1 MSLIP
6 NNFSMNGT
14 SQGME
19 SPIKDP
25 TPNRPRP
32 LTVFFLCLTFVMTI
46 TTLVGSIYSLVCLL
60 RMPNKTV
67 LSMMVASWSVDDMIS
82 VLPMAIFLFLQWPKG
97 SPRDSQALC
106 ATSAFLYLFQGI
118 SSNLKASVIVCYNF
132 YTLHRSVASPG
143 AASQPRALL
152 GVLLTIWV
160 ASLLICT
167 HPLWTRGAFER
178 TPWGCLADHNS
189 SLLLFVVYS
198 LSFCVLAG
206 FSVPLTYQLLCSDQL
221 PGIRVNYQEIS
232 RGGGFTPCTPP
243 SGGSAL
249 PTTPEDPRA
258 PTVQFYRRP
267 ASTLSSEATY
277 GLAPPAGLE
286 PRTGAEAESRG
297 YRRPGRETRRMQRGS
312 RSFSVSIAQKRFS
325 LILAL
330 TKVVLWLPMMIH
342 TVARHTPEFQ
352 SLPFELFSFLLTALA
367 ATVTPVFVL
376 SERWTHLPC
385 GCIINCPRNAYAAAS
400 EESKTKG
407 KGFEFNLSFQHS
419 YGIYK
424 IAHDDHYDEDE
435 DENSISYHNL
445 MDYECEGLR
454 DKQKDSSNFLH
465 AIKVEFSTASSQDSS
480 MLPDINKSTNTVN
493 TETKQ
498 DSDREKSIEH
508 VLTDKAGVFVTEDTR
523 NLEKST
529 FLEGPERRLSHEE
542 SHKPELSDWEW
553 CRSKSERT
561 PRQRSGGALA
571 IPLCAFQGTVSL
583 HAPTGK
589 TLSLSTYEVSAE
601 GQKITPAA
609 KKIEVYRSKSVGHEP
624 NKEDSPTTFPDTSVK
639 IHLEV
644 LEICDNEEAMDTVS
658 IISNISQS
666 STQVRSPSLRYS
678 RKENRFVSCDL
689 GETASYS
696 LFIPTNNPDSD
707 INISIPD
714 TVEAHRQNSQKQH
727 LERDGYQEEIQLLNK
742 AYRKR
747 EEEGSGS

>member
-6 NNFSMNGT
+6 SNFSMNGT
-14 SQGME
+14 SSGME

-25 TPNRPRP
+25 TPQRARPFN
-32 LTVFFLCLTFVMTI
+32 VFFLCLTFVMTI
-46 TTLVGSIYSLVCLL
+46 TALLGSVYSLVCLL
-60 RMPNKTV
+60 RMPHKTV
-67 LSMMVASWSVDDMIS
+67 LSMLVASWAADDLIS
-82 VLPMAIFLFLQWPKG
+82 VLPMSIFLFLQWPRA
-97 SPRDSQALC
+97 SPRESLPLC

-118 SSNLKASVIVCYNF
+118 SSNLKAAVIVSYNF
-132 YTLHRSVASPG
+132 YTLRRSVASPG
-143 AASQPRALL
+143 AGSQPRALL
-152 GVLLTIWV
+152 VVLLAIWGG
-160 ASLLICT
+160 SLLICT
-167 HPLWTRGAFER
+167 HPLWGWGSFVP
-178 TPWGCLADHNS
+178 TPWGCLADSSS
-189 SLLLFVVYS
+189 SLPLFVVYA

-206 FSVPLTYQLLCSDQL
+206 FSVPLTYQLLCSEQL
-221 PGIRVNYQEIS
+221 PGFRLNYQEIS

-249 PTTPEDPRA
+249 PATPEDART
-258 PTVQFYRRP
+258 PTAQFFRGP
-267 ASTLSSEATY
+267 GSTARSEAAF
-277 GLAPPAGLE
+277 GLGPAAGRG
-286 PRTGAEAESRG
+286 PGTGAEAG
-297 YRRPGRETRRMQRGS
+297 AGVCRRPGRGPGDVRRDS

-342 TVARHTPEFQ
+342 MVAQNTPEFQ
-352 SLPFELFSFLLTALA
+352 SLPFELFSFLLTTLA
-367 ATVTPVFVL
+367 TTVTPVFVL

-385 GCIINCPRNAYAAAS
+385 GCIINCPRGADAATS
-400 EESKTKG
+400 EETKTKR

-424 IAHDDHYDEDE
+424 IAHENHYDEDD
-435 DENSISYHNL
+435 DENSIAYHNL
-445 MDYECEGLR
+445 MDYECETLR
-454 DKQKDSSNFLH
+454 DTQKDTSNFLH

-480 MLPDINKSTNTVN
+480 TLPGINKSTNTVS

-498 DSDREKSIEH
+498 DSDREKSLEQG
-508 VLTDKAGVFVTEDTR
+508 LTDQTGVFVTEDAR
-523 NLEKST
+523 NFEKST
-529 FLEGPERRLSHEE
+529 FLEGAERRLSHEE

-624 NKEDSPTTFPDTSVK
+624 NPEDSPTTFPDTSVK

-747 EEEGSGS
+747 EEEGNGS